1 MGYFDRLFM
10 CIPAAVP
17 RYSETTEMVQVLED
31 GYLSAM
37 VLLTYTVH
45 ITYQYSRTSG

>member
-1 MGYFDRLFM
+1 MGYFDRWFM

-17 RYSETTEMVQVLED
+17 RYSETTEMVQVSAKD

-45 ITYQYSRTSG
+45 GRYNVSLI